1 MTDALNQNEFEGVL
15 EKYVRNKM
23 AIEALQEEQDQIKA
37 FFKQDEPEYGKKVF
51 GRFYVQTTANKRV
64 DDKLA
69 REYLDADVYED
80 VSKTVVDGTL
90 ARRVLSGEDY
100 EEIQKTFAPK
110 IEIGIV

>member
-1 MTDALNQNEFEGVL
+1 MSDALTGPEFEGIL

-23 AIEALQEEQDQIKA
+23 AMEELQAEQDQIKA
-37 FFKQDEPEYGKKVF
+37 FFKQDDPEYGKKVF

-69 REYLDADVYED
+69 KEVLGNDYGLYT
-80 VSKTVVDGTL
+80 KTVIDSAAAKRRL
-90 ARRVLSGEDY
+90 APDTY
-100 EEIQKTFAPK
+100 EQIQKTFDPK